1 MSSSQT
7 AVGAVGAVSAAV
19 GGSSAAVP
27 AMSMTTVGNI
37 HRISSFWGNFAPGTI
52 TRDPRVQNVFFFC
65 FFFMCCQI
73 TQQGRHPGGQMVEK
87 QLYWGRYSRNYKRA
101 YTLDISKGA

>member
-27 AMSMTTVGNI
+27 ATSMTVVGNI
-37 HRISSFWGNFAPGTI
+37 HRISSFWGNFTPGTI
-52 TRDPRVQNVFFFC
+52 TRDPRVQNVFFF
-65 FFFMCCQI
+65 
-73 TQQGRHPGGQMVEK
+73 
-87 QLYWGRYSRNYKRA
+87 
-101 YTLDISKGA
+101 

>member
-27 AMSMTTVGNI
+27 ATSMTTVGNI
-37 HRISSFWGNFAPGTI
+37 HRISSFWGNFTPGTI
-52 TRDPRVQNVFFFC
+52 TRDPRVQNVFFFL
-65 FFFMCCQI
+65 FLFYVLPNH
-73 TQQGRHPGGQMVEK
+73 TTRKTSWGPDGRETTVLG
-87 QLYWGRYSRNYKRA
+87 
-101 YTLDISKGA
+101 